1 MSVDVA
7 DLLDRVH
14 LVGIGGAGM
23 SSIARVLIAR
33 GADVSGSDVHEST
46 AVAGL
51 RALGARIWLGQDPPH
66 LDGARLVVTSSAI
79 PADNPELL
87 EAHRRGLPV
96 VSRAELL
103 AALLADHRAALVT
116 GTHGKTT
123 TTSMLAVGLQQAGW
137 DPSFAIG
144 GHLNESGSN
153 AHHGSGEVFVAEA
166 DESDGSFLVLA
177 PSCEVALVTSVGADH
192 LNYWGTVAEIQWG
205 FARFVTRMRPAA
217 TLVACADDE
226 GAARTAAAARGS
238 RPVVTYGRE
247 PTADAAIS
255 GERLS
260 SDGSRFLLGLPDRAE
275 PVAVQIAVPGA
286 HNVTNAA
293 GALTA
298 GWVLGAPVEQMAEG
312 LARFRGVRRRFELRG
327 ERAGVRVYDEYA
339 HNPIKVAA
347 ALATARLV
355 AGPGRVLVAFQPHRY
370 SRLAA
375 FVGEFAQVLSQ
386 ADAVAVL
393 EVYAA
398 GEAPIPGVTG
408 AAIAAAISLP
418 ADRVRFEP
426 GMARAARWLAEQS
439 DVGDVVVTIG
449 AGDITA
455 MPAEILAA
463 LAERTDSDTDSG
475 PPP

>member
-7 DLLDRVH
+7 GLLDRVH
-14 LVGIGGAGM
+14 FVGIGGAGM

-33 GADVSGSDVHEST
+33 GAAVSGSDVHEST
-46 AVAGL
+46 AVVGL

-66 LDGARLVVTSSAI
+66 LDGAGLVVTSSAI

-87 EAHRRGLPV
+87 EAYRRGLPV

-103 AALLADHRAALVT
+103 AALLADHRGALVA

-177 PSCEVALVTSVGADH
+177 PSCEVALVTSIGADH
-192 LNYWGTVAEIQWG
+192 LNYWGSVAAIEWG
-205 FARFVTRMRPAA
+205 FARFVTRMRPSA

-226 GAARTAAAARGS
+226 GAARSAAAARGS
-238 RPVVTYGRE
+238 RPVVTYGRA

-260 SDGSRFLLGLPDRAE
+260 PGGSRFLLGLPGRVE
-275 PVAVQIAVPGA
+275 PLAVQLAVPGA

-298 GWVLGAPVEQMAEG
+298 GWVLGAPVEPMAEG

-327 ERAGVRVYDEYA
+327 ERAEVRVFDEYA
-339 HNPIKVAA
+339 HNPVKVAA
-347 ALATARLV
+347 ALATAHLV
-355 AGPGRVLVAFQPHRY
+355 AGSGRVLVAFQPHRY
-370 SRLAA
+370 TRLAA
-375 FVGEFAQVLSQ
+375 FVAEFAQVLSQ
-386 ADAVAVL
+386 ADAVVVL
-393 EVYAA
+393 EVYSA
-398 GEAPIPGVTG
+398 GEAPIPGVSG
-408 AAIAAAISLP
+408 AAVAAAISLP
-418 ADRVRFEP
+418 GDQVCFEP
-426 GMARAARWLAEQS
+426 GMARAARWLAERSQA
-439 DVGDVVVTIG
+439 GDVVVTIG

-463 LAERTDSDTDSG
+463 LAERAEPG
-475 PPP
+475 PNAGSQP